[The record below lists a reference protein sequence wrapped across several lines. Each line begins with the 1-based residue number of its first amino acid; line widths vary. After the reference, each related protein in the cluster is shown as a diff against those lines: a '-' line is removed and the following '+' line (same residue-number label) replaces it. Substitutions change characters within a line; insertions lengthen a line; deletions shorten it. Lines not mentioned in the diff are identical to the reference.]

1 MYFNY
6 NIIYYCR
13 YPIDWVPP
21 HTSFKPRQVSHD
33 SGPCLP
39 TQEGSGAATYPTAPD
54 PRLHAQEGFDI
65 AMCPA
70 APNPVIPA
78 REGFG
83 AGTCPVTL
91 RGPHALRIKKS
102 LVGMPIRLGSRVS
115 KA

>member
-13 YPIDWVPP
+13 YPVDWVPP

-39 TQEGSGAATYPTAPD
+39 AQEGSGAATYPTASD

-65 AMCPA
+65 AMCPT
-70 APNPVIPA
+70 APDLTSLLGRALV
-78 REGFG
+78 
-83 AGTCPVTL
+83 L
-91 RGPHALRIKKS
+91 PHVPWL
-102 LVGMPIRLGSRVS
+102 
-115 KA
+115 